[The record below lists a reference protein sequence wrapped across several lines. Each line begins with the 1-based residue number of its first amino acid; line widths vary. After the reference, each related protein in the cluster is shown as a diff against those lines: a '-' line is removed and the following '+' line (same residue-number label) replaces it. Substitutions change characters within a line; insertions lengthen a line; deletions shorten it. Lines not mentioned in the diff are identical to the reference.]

1 MKYIDPARRT
11 RAMLV
16 ATSLVIGWI
25 AVGAPAHAGP
35 SAVTI
40 KTLSAP
46 TISASATAAVAPR
59 YVTRKGVRVTKAT
72 VDVRRGSAWM
82 VRGARLARVP
92 AGSYTV
98 TTRVTYREQRKGGL
112 GPVRTAKRSQALRV
126 KAAPVPQV
134 PAASTPA
141 VAPTQAPAPIPAPA
155 SSLATTSSSCRDSSL
170 VKPDGTSWTCT
181 FSDEFDGTELDRT
194 RWLPQQTAFNAV
206 DGYQIGADC
215 FVDDPDNVSVAGGAL
230 RLTVRKEA
238 APFTCRGA
246 GPTGDARVQHTA
258 GSVSTV
264 GMFAQARG
272 RVEFRAAFPATRVAG
287 HHGALWL
294 YKTNPAAS
302 FPNSGEIDVAEFYSQ
317 YPDRAIPYIHYGHWD
332 ASVTNN
338 YCTLPD
344 PSAFNTYTLEWTET
358 TMSIAYNGVP
368 CVTHAIS
375 ESAKAAFEGQF
386 MLVMTQGLGAG
397 GNGVTSA
404 TPDVGTTKVDYVR
417 VWK

>member
-1 MKYIDPARRT
+1 MRHIDPARRT
-11 RAMLV
+11 RAVLV
-16 ATSLVIGWI
+16 AASLVVGGI

-40 KTLSAP
+40 KTLSAR
-46 TISASATAAVAPR
+46 TVSASATAAVAPR
-59 YVTRKGVRVTKAT
+59 YSARKGVRVKKAT

-82 VRGARLARVP
+82 VKGVRQARVP

-98 TTRVTYREQRKGGL
+98 TTKVTYRETRKGRL
-112 GPVRTAKRSQALRV
+112 GPVRTARRTQAFRV
-126 KAAPVPQV
+126 NAAPAPTPSTSA
-134 PAASTPA
+134 PATTTTPAPA
-141 VAPTQAPAPIPAPA
+141 VAPV
-155 SSLATTSSSCRDSSL
+155 SSLASTSTSCRGSSL
-170 VKPDGTSWTCT
+170 VKPDGTAWACT
-181 FSDEFDGTELDRT
+181 FDDEFDGTELDRT

-215 FVDDPDNVSVAGGAL
+215 FVDDPDNVSVSGGAL
-230 RLTVRKEA
+230 RLTVRKES

-272 RVEFRAAFPATRVAG
+272 RVEFRAAFPATKVAG

-294 YKTNPAAS
+294 YPSNPAAA
-302 FPNSGEIDVAEFYSQ
+302 FPYSGEIDVAEFYSQ
-317 YPDRAIPYIHYGHWD
+317 YPDRAIPYVHYGHWD
-332 ASVTNN
+332 PSVTNN
-338 YCTLPD
+338 YCTMPD
-344 PSAFNTYTLEWTET
+344 PTAFNTYTLEWTPST
-358 TMSIAYNGVP
+358 ISIAYNGVP
-368 CVTHAIS
+368 CVTHEVS
-375 ESAKAAFEGQF
+375 ESAKAAFEGEF

-397 GNGVTSA
+397 GNAVTSA
-404 TPDVGTTKVDYVR
+404 TPDVGTTSVDYVR